1 VDGVTAPLVISIQ
14 HRLGREEVMR
24 RLKAGLGTI
33 RNKYTALIT
42 VQQEVWVGDKLTLS
56 VHALGQASSGTIE
69 VFDDHLQIEVTLPW
83 LLAKF
88 AGHVLPTIHKEAT
101 LLLEKK

>member
-14 HRLGREEVMR
+14 HRLGREEVVR

-33 RNKYTALIT
+33 RSNYGSLIT

-56 VHALGQASSGTIE
+56 VRALGQASSCTIQ
-69 VFDDHLQIEVTLPW
+69 VFDNHLQIEVTLPW

-88 AGHVLPTIHKEAT
+88 ADHILPTIRKEAT